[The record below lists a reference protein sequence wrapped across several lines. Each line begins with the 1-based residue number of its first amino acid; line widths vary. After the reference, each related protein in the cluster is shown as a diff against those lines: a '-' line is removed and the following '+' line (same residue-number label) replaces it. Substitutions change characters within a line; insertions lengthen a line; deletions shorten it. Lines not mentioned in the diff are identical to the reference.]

1 MNFEKLS
8 AGRVFKN
15 YNISRFYNK
24 LLQVCPS
31 VPSFK
36 YAVSPIPSF
45 TIERLFLF
53 PRTDKF
59 RDTAPLQLQVT
70 KEVSRKVV
78 ILEN

>member
-36 YAVSPIPSF
+36 YAVSLIPSF

-53 PRTDKF
+53 SRTDKF
-59 RDTAPLQLQVT
+59 Q
-70 KEVSRKVV
+70 
-78 ILEN
+78 

>member
-15 YNISRFYNK
+15 YNISQFYNK

-36 YAVSPIPSF
+36 YAVLLIPPF
-45 TIERLFLF
+45 TIERVCFIF
-53 PRTDKF
+53 SHR
-59 RDTAPLQLQVT
+59 
-70 KEVSRKVV
+70 
-78 ILEN
+78 

>member
-36 YAVSPIPSF
+36 YAVSLISSF
-45 TIERLFLF
+45 TIELTIFF
-53 PRTDKF
+53 YYFDKF

-70 KEVSRKVV
+70 KEVPRKVV